1 MPRVTQPR
9 RGRVE
14 AARPELS
21 DLPDPFFRRLLS
33 GELGGGDAGE
43 RNAATIGG
51 ARCGLIN
58 GAQIIEWPFNRDTPL
73 RTA

>member
-33 GELGGGDAGE
+33 GELAE
-43 RNAATIGG
+43 ETPENESAATISS